1 MLTTMSIDSNKTL
14 AYKARVF
21 VFLVKNLKINN
32 FINFAF
38 AQGAGTNKAERTAT

>member
-1 MLTTMSIDSNKTL
+1 MPTTMSINSNKAL
-14 AYKARVF
+14 VF
-21 VFLVKNLKINN
+21 ITGAFAFLVKNLKINN